1 MKKILLFITLS
12 LPLFVVAQ
20 TNEQRENRLQ
30 SLEIAYLTKELNL
43 SPEEAQ
49 KFWPV
54 YNKYSAEM
62 KGTFRNKE
70 QDPDVLDKQQ
80 KLLDIRKKYRTEFLK
95 VLSPDRVNQVFTS
108 EVKFRELVRKELMD
122 RQAQKR
128 FKNN

>member
-1 MKKILLFITLS
+1 MKKILFLIALS
-12 LPLFVVAQ
+12 LPILVSAQ
-20 TNEQRENRLQ
+20 DNPQRDNKLQ

-49 KFWPV
+49 RFWPV

-62 KGTFRNKE
+62 KQTLRSKE
-70 QDPDVLDKQQ
+70 NDPDVLDKQQ
-80 KLLDIRKKYRTEFLK
+80 KLLDIRKKYRSEFLK

-108 EVKFRELVRKELMD
+108 EVKFREMVRRELQE

-128 FKNN
+128 FKKG

>member
-1 MKKILLFITLS
+1 MKKILLFLILS
-12 LPLFVVAQ
+12 LPVMASAQ
-20 TNEQRENRLQ
+20 DNTKRDNKLQ

-54 YNKYSAEM
+54 YNQYSAEM
-62 KGTFRNKE
+62 RSVLKNKE
-70 QDPDVLDKQQ
+70 NDPDVLDKQQ

-95 VLSPDRVNQVFTS
+95 VLPPERVNQVFTS
-108 EVKFRELVRKELMD
+108 ETKFREMVRRELQE

-128 FKNN
+128 FKNS

>member
-1 MKKILLFITLS
+1 MKKIIFILILC
-12 LPLFVVAQ
+12 LPMLASAQ
-20 TNEQRENRLQ
+20 DNAQRDNKLE
-30 SLEIAYLTKELNL
+30 SLEIAYLTRELNL

-62 KGTFRNKE
+62 KGTFRDKQN
-70 QDPDVLDKQQ
+70 DPDVLDKQQ

-95 VLSPDRVNQVFTS
+95 VLPPDRVNQVFTS
-108 EVKFRELVRKELMD
+108 EMKFREMVRKELQE

-128 FKNN
+128 FKRS